1 MEIKIMINYMEYID
15 KVNQML
21 PIDNLTALQISIIWV
36 CILLFSNG
44 VIFVIF
50 SLITFFIEQY
60 HLIKL
65 KKVKYESD

>member
-1 MEIKIMINYMEYID
+1 MIMEIKIMINYMEYID

-50 SLITFFIEQY
+50 SLITFLLNNITS
-60 HLIKL
+60 LN
-65 KKVKYESD
+65 